1 MTGMLIRSND
11 YQTLSFCQTME
22 NAEGGEFRIMSEAV
36 CCFGEGGIQQL
47 VKGTSTGTEIP

>member
-1 MTGMLIRSND
+1 
-11 YQTLSFCQTME
+11 ME